1 MVPQQIISKKPLYRR
16 VKEPVSKQ
24 FQFLQTAFSLNGNRH
39 NSEEILSW
47 IERQRSLNKV
57 RVEQIP
63 FNQMD
68 QWSYNNFSFVHSS
81 GRFFKLDG
89 INVQTNWGKVSEWD
103 QPIINQNE
111 IGLLGFIVKE
121 FNGILHFLVQAKI
134 EPGNINHVQLSPT
147 LQATRSN
154 YTRVHKGRK
163 PRYLDYFLNVNQD
176 QILLDQLQSEQG
188 ARFLKKRNRNMI
200 IKVDDD
206 ISLYENFI
214 WLTLS
219 QIKNLM
225 NRDNLVN
232 MDTRTVI
239 SGIPYGNFGEDVIN
253 FFSFLGYHLEEDNI
267 NSAFFRSALAEEGG
281 LHTIDGIITFLTRL
295 KSFYDLT
302 ITASPLHELD
312 QWKFD
317 EESIYHQSGKYFRAI
332 AVNVEI
338 ENREKS
344 VWSQPMFQ
352 PSQKGLCAIVCKE
365 INGLIHFAMQ
375 AKLECGNQ
383 DLIELAPTVQCLTD
397 NYKNASLPFL
407 DYVLSAEG
415 DQIIYDA
422 YQSEEGGRFYH
433 EQNRNLIILAGDEI
447 DIELPEKYIWMTLNQ
462 LYTFLKF
469 NNYLNIQAR
478 SLIAAIS
485 FV

>member
-1 MVPQQIISKKPLYRR
+1 MVPLKIISKKTTFSRP
-16 VKEPVSKQ
+16 KEPTSKQ

-39 NSEEILSW
+39 NSQEVLNW
-47 IERQRSLNKV
+47 IERQRALNKV
-57 RVEQIP
+57 MVEQIP
-63 FNQMD
+63 FKQMD
-68 QWSYNNFSFVHSS
+68 QWSYNNFSFMHTT

-89 INVQTNWGKVSEWD
+89 INIQTNWGKVSEWD
-103 QPIINQNE
+103 QPIINQHE

-121 FNGILHFLVQAKI
+121 FNGILHFLVQSKI

-154 YTRVHKGRK
+154 YTQVHKGRK
-163 PRYLDYFLNVNQD
+163 PRYLDYFLNVKQD

-200 IKVDDD
+200 IKVDHEIPVYD
-206 ISLYENFI
+206 NFM
-214 WLTLS
+214 WLTLN
-219 QIKNLM
+219 QIKKLM
-225 NRDNLVN
+225 HQDNLVN

-239 SGIPYGNFGEDVIN
+239 SGIPFGNFSEEVIN
-253 FFSFLGYHLEEDNI
+253 FFSFLGYHLEEDSI
-267 NSAFFRSALAEEGG
+267 HSALFRSALSEEGG

-295 KSFYDLT
+295 KSFYDLS
-302 ITASPLHELD
+302 ITAIPLHKLD
-312 QWKFD
+312 QWVFG
-317 EESIYHQSGKYFRAI
+317 EEAIYHQSGKYFRAI
-332 AVNVEI
+332 AVKVEI
-338 ENREKS
+338 DNREKA

-352 PSQKGLCAIVCKE
+352 PSQKGLCAFVCKE
-365 INGLIHFAMQ
+365 INGLMHFAMQ

-383 DLIELAPTVQCLTD
+383 DLIELAPSVQCLTD

-407 DYVLSAEG
+407 DYVLNARG
-415 DQIIYDA
+415 KQIIYDA

-433 EQNRNLIILAGDEI
+433 EQNRNMIVQAGEEI
-447 DIELPEKYIWMTLNQ
+447 DIELPDKYIWMTLNQ
-462 LYTFLKF
+462 LHTFLKF